1 MCAIMNKIKDDAR
14 TEVAEEVRER
24 LKDLKTELTE
34 GQQLEKIK
42 NKTPTALFVH
52 LMSIVEKYM
61 DVIPEQPTIYAILAQ
76 LRENELLRCLFN
88 LCIYLSQLDEP
99 EDYVQELKKLYQ
111 ERAENAPASTAID
124 QIPAPF
130 QRLSKRHQ
138 KKLNSMLASQ
148 QPSLKTESTEQTVS
162 FRVELSSSSLS
173 QSFFQ
178 TISSTPVSTSFAS
191 TLLSSQPDLSK
202 PPVPFKQLCLYIYD
216 ILTRHDSILTIE
228 QLFEI
233 ENDLCNEYSVPNFSV
248 FNYHENGDDDTP
260 INFISFLHK
269 HRDVIDPHNELSIY
283 DHTVTA
289 NDQSDLYSF
298 VNQLAA
304 VHEDTKTEEHEESS
318 VSNVYGNINVDPISL
333 NKEKLSAV
341 ERAVKHKFGGLV
353 TARKGKQL
361 VKKAKQRI
369 RKRKSVAIQ

>member
-42 NKTPTALFVH
+42 NKTPTALFIH

-88 LCIYLSQLDEP
+88 LCIYLSKLDEP

-233 ENDLCNEYSVPNFSV
+233 ETNTF
-248 FNYHENGDDDTP
+248 
-260 INFISFLHK
+260 
-269 HRDVIDPHNELSIY
+269 R
-283 DHTVTA
+283 
-289 NDQSDLYSF
+289 
-298 VNQLAA
+298 
-304 VHEDTKTEEHEESS
+304 
-318 VSNVYGNINVDPISL
+318 
-333 NKEKLSAV
+333 
-341 ERAVKHKFGGLV
+341 
-353 TARKGKQL
+353 
-361 VKKAKQRI
+361 
-369 RKRKSVAIQ
+369 